1 MIDDVIGDTMELQ
14 SIQAFIGS
22 LGFPVVCCLI
32 QFYVIL
38 KMNKVH
44 AETLNELKRTID
56 NNTRSIIDLTDS
68 LRGVN
73 RNGQEADK

>member
-1 MIDDVIGDTMELQ
+1 MELQ

-38 KMNKVH
+38 KLNKTH
-44 AETLNELKRTID
+44 AETLTELKRTID

>member
-1 MIDDVIGDTMELQ
+1 MELQ
-14 SIQAFIGS
+14 SIQALIGS

-38 KMNKVH
+38 KMNKSH
-44 AETLNELKRTID
+44 DETLTELKKTID
-56 NNTRSIIDLTDS
+56 NNTRSIIDLSNS

-73 RNGQEADK
+73 NDGKEADK

>member
-1 MIDDVIGDTMELQ
+1 MELQ

-22 LGFPVVCCLI
+22 LGFPIVCCLI

-38 KMNKVH
+38 KLNKSHV
-44 AETLNELKRTID
+44 ETLAELKQTID
-56 NNTRSIIDLTDS
+56 NNTKSIMDLSNS

-73 RNGQEADK
+73 ANGQETDK

>member
-1 MIDDVIGDTMELQ
+1 MELQ
-14 SIQAFIGS
+14 TIQAFIGS

-38 KMNKVH
+38 KMNKTH
-44 AETLNELKRTID
+44 NETLNELKRTID

-73 RNGQEADK
+73 RNGKEADK

>member
-1 MIDDVIGDTMELQ
+1 MELQ

-38 KMNKVH
+38 KMNKAHV
-44 AETLNELKRTID
+44 ETLTELKRTID
-56 NNTRSIIDLTDS
+56 NNTKSIMDLSNSLKGVSIDGKETD
-68 LRGVN
+68 
-73 RNGQEADK
+73 K

>member
-1 MIDDVIGDTMELQ
+1 MELQ

-38 KMNKVH
+38 KMNKAHV
-44 AETLNELKRTID
+44 ETLAELKRTID

-73 RNGQEADK
+73 RNGKEADK

>member
-1 MIDDVIGDTMELQ
+1 MELQ

-38 KMNKVH
+38 KMSKSHN
-44 AETLNELKRTID
+44 ETLSELKRTID
-56 NNTRSIIDLTDS
+56 NNTKSIIDLTDS

-73 RNGQEADK
+73 RNGQETDK

>member
-1 MIDDVIGDTMELQ
+1 MELQ

-38 KMNKVH
+38 KMNKLH
-44 AETLNELKRTID
+44 AETLAELKMTMYS
-56 NNTRSIIDLTDS
+56 NTRSIMDLINS
-68 LRGVN
+68 LKGVN
-73 RNGQEADK
+73 ANGQEADK

>member
-1 MIDDVIGDTMELQ
+1 MELQ
-14 SIQAFIGS
+14 TIQAFIAS

-44 AETLNELKRTID
+44 AETLAELKRTID
-56 NNTRSIIDLTDS
+56 NNTKSIMDLSNS

>member
-1 MIDDVIGDTMELQ
+1 MELQ

-38 KMNKVH
+38 KMNKSH
-44 AETLNELKRTID
+44 NETLAELKKTID
-56 NNTRSIIDLTDS
+56 NNTRSILDLADS

>member
-1 MIDDVIGDTMELQ
+1 MELQ

-38 KMNKVH
+38 KINKSH
-44 AETLNELKRTID
+44 DETLAELKRTID

-68 LRGVN
+68 LRGVS

>member
-1 MIDDVIGDTMELQ
+1 MELQ
-14 SIQAFIGS
+14 TIQALIGS
-22 LGFPVVCCLI
+22 LGFPIVCCLI

-38 KMNKVH
+38 KMNKSH
-44 AETLNELKRTID
+44 DETLAELKRTID

-73 RNGQEADK
+73 HDGKEADK

>member
-1 MIDDVIGDTMELQ
+1 MELQ

-38 KMNKVH
+38 KLNKSHV
-44 AETLNELKRTID
+44 ETLAELKQTID
-56 NNTRSIIDLTDS
+56 NNTKSIMDLSNS
-68 LRGVN
+68 LRGVSV
-73 RNGQEADK
+73 NGQEADK

>member
-1 MIDDVIGDTMELQ
+1 MELQ
-14 SIQAFIGS
+14 SIQSFIGS

-38 KMNKVH
+38 KLNKSHV
-44 AETLNELKRTID
+44 ETLTELKRTID

-68 LRGVN
+68 LRGVS

>member
-1 MIDDVIGDTMELQ
+1 MELQ

-38 KMNKVH
+38 KMNKAHV
-44 AETLNELKRTID
+44 ETLYELKKTID

-73 RNGQEADK
+73 RNGKETDK

>member
-1 MIDDVIGDTMELQ
+1 MELQ

-38 KMNKVH
+38 KLNKSHV
-44 AETLNELKRTID
+44 ETLAELKQTID
-56 NNTRSIIDLTDS
+56 NNTKSIMDLSNS

-73 RNGQEADK
+73 RDGQETDK

>member
-1 MIDDVIGDTMELQ
+1 MELQ
-14 SIQAFIGS
+14 SIQSFIGS

-38 KMNKVH
+38 KMNRVH
-44 AETLNELKRTID
+44 AETLAELKRTID
-56 NNTRSIIDLTDS
+56 NNTMSIINLSNS

-73 RNGQEADK
+73 ENGQETDK

>member
-1 MIDDVIGDTMELQ
+1 MELQ
-14 SIQAFIGS
+14 SIQSFIGS

-38 KMNKVH
+38 KMNRVH
-44 AETLNELKRTID
+44 AETLAELKRTID
-56 NNTRSIIDLTDS
+56 NNTMSIINLSNS

-73 RNGQEADK
+73 ENGQEADK

>member
-1 MIDDVIGDTMELQ
+1 MELQ

-38 KMNKVH
+38 KMNKSH
-44 AETLNELKRTID
+44 DETLAELKKTID
-56 NNTRSIIDLTDS
+56 NNTMSIIGLTDS
-68 LRGVN
+68 LRGVS
-73 RNGQEADK
+73 RNGKEADK

>member
-1 MIDDVIGDTMELQ
+1 MELQ
-14 SIQAFIGS
+14 SIQSFISS

-44 AETLNELKRTID
+44 AETLAELKRTID
-56 NNTRSIIDLTDS
+56 NNTRSIIDLSNS

-73 RNGQEADK
+73 ANGQETDK

>member
-1 MIDDVIGDTMELQ
+1 MDLQ

-22 LGFPVVCCLI
+22 LGFPIVCCLI

-38 KMNKVH
+38 KMNKSHV
-44 AETLNELKRTID
+44 ETLAELKRTID
-56 NNTRSIIDLTDS
+56 NNTRSIIDLTES

-73 RNGQEADK
+73 QNGQEADK

>member
-1 MIDDVIGDTMELQ
+1 MELQ

-22 LGFPVVCCLI
+22 LGFPIVCCLI

-38 KMNKVH
+38 KMNRTH
-44 AETLNELKRTID
+44 NETLAELKRTID

-73 RNGQEADK
+73 ANGKETDK

>member
-1 MIDDVIGDTMELQ
+1 MELQ

-38 KMNKVH
+38 KMNKSH
-44 AETLNELKRTID
+44 DETLSELKKTID

-73 RNGQEADK
+73 RDGKETDK

>member
-1 MIDDVIGDTMELQ
+1 MELQ
-14 SIQAFIGS
+14 TIQSFIGS

-38 KMNKVH
+38 KMNKSH
-44 AETLNELKRTID
+44 DETLAELKKTID

-73 RNGQEADK
+73 RDGKETDK

>member
-1 MIDDVIGDTMELQ
+1 MELQ

-38 KMNKVH
+38 KMNKTH
-44 AETLNELKRTID
+44 NETLSELKRTID
-56 NNTRSIIDLTDS
+56 NNTRGIIDLTDS

-73 RNGQEADK
+73 KNGKETDK

>member
-1 MIDDVIGDTMELQ
+1 MELQ

-22 LGFPVVCCLI
+22 LGFPIVCCLI

-38 KMNKVH
+38 KMNKSH
-44 AETLNELKRTID
+44 DETLAELKRTID

-73 RNGQEADK
+73 RDGKETDK

>member
-1 MIDDVIGDTMELQ
+1 MELQ

-38 KMNKVH
+38 KMNKSH
-44 AETLNELKRTID
+44 DETLAELKKTID

-73 RNGQEADK
+73 RDGKETDK

>member
-1 MIDDVIGDTMELQ
+1 MELQ
-14 SIQAFIGS
+14 SIQSFIGS

-44 AETLNELKRTID
+44 AETLAELKKTID
-56 NNTRSIIDLTDS
+56 NNTMSIINLSNS

-73 RNGQEADK
+73 ENGKETD

>member
-1 MIDDVIGDTMELQ
+1 MDLQ
-14 SIQAFIGS
+14 NIQAFIGS
-22 LGFPVVCCLI
+22 LGFPIVCCLI

-38 KMNKVH
+38 KMNKSH
-44 AETLNELKRTID
+44 DETLAELKRTID

-73 RNGQEADK
+73 RDGKETDK

>member
-1 MIDDVIGDTMELQ
+1 MELQ
-14 SIQAFIGS
+14 TIQAFIGS
-22 LGFPVVCCLI
+22 LGFPIVCCLI

-38 KMNKVH
+38 KMNRSH
-44 AETLNELKRTID
+44 DETLAELKRTID

-73 RNGQEADK
+73 RDGKETDK

>member
-1 MIDDVIGDTMELQ
+1 MELQ
-14 SIQAFIGS
+14 SIQSFIGS

-44 AETLNELKRTID
+44 AETLAELKKTID
-56 NNTRSIIDLTDS
+56 NNTMSIINLSNS

-73 RNGQEADK
+73 ENGKETDK

>member
-1 MIDDVIGDTMELQ
+1 MELQ

-38 KMNKVH
+38 KLNKSHV
-44 AETLNELKRTID
+44 ETLAELKQTID
-56 NNTRSIIDLTDS
+56 NNTKSIMDLSNS

-73 RNGQEADK
+73 RDGKETDK

>member
-1 MIDDVIGDTMELQ
+1 MDLQ
-14 SIQAFIGS
+14 SIQALIGS

-38 KMNKVH
+38 KMNKSH
-44 AETLNELKRTID
+44 DETLSELKRTID

-68 LRGVN
+68 LRGVS